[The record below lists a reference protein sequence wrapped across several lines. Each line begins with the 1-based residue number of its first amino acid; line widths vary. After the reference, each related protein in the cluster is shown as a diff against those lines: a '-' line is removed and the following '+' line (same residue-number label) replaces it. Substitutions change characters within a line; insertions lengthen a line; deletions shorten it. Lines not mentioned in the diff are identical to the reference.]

1 MWSYDKFNNR
11 VNETGV
17 SKAFIGRQIGKDQY
31 FIRDHEKKGF
41 TDEQIAIIAKC
52 LWTTPEYLTDETD
65 EKEIPSIS
73 EMLSREEKNLL
84 KAWRAAENAKDFEVM
99 DNTAWALRKYGMPM
113 PKKNNTDQQSN
124 SVVK

>member
-17 SKAFIGRQIGKDQY
+17 AKAFIGRQIGKDQY

-52 LWTTPEYLTDETD
+52 LWTTPEYLKGETD
-65 EKEIPSIS
+65 EKEIPRGIDVTEDEMELLSNYRLLTSIDKGRVLGRIETLLES
-73 EMLSREEKNLL
+73 DTYKQDTALS
-84 KAWRAAENAKDFEVM
+84 A
-99 DNTAWALRKYGMPM
+99 G
-113 PKKNNTDQQSN
+113 
-124 SVVK
+124 